1 MAKRLSDIMADKR
14 YFELIREFP
23 LTSIKSDRELKKAV
37 AVINALIDKGID
49 KLSAGEDAY
58 LDVLSQLVEK
68 YEEEHHPIP
77 DVTEVQMLEHLI
89 EAKGVT
95 QRAVAE
101 GARIQ
106 ESAISDLLAGRRRFN
121 RGHIERLAKYFR
133 VSPDVFFPK

>member
-1 MAKRLSDIMADKR
+1 
-14 YFELIREFP
+14 
-23 LTSIKSDRELKKAV
+23 
-37 AVINALIDKGID
+37 
-49 KLSAGEDAY
+49 
-58 LDVLSQLVEK
+58 
-68 YEEEHHPIP
+68 
-77 DVTEVQMLEHLI
+77 MLEHLI